1 MATYSAPLPGRTMS
15 DDRARRFPWWI
26 FLITAT
32 AWLIISIV
40 VLRFNSTSVAAIA
53 TLAGIVIILA
63 GVAELVNGFTAPGWR
78 WLHLLLGTL
87 FVILGIVALFHPG
100 STFLW
105 LSAFIGWYL
114 LFKGIF
120 DIVLAFATKD
130 ENDAWWLGLIVGI
143 IEVALGFW
151 AAGNFFRKAYL
162 LIVLVGIIALT
173 HAITDVVLA
182 FRIRRLEQE
191 I

>member
-1 MATYSAPLPGRTMS
+1 MADRTT
-15 DDRARRFPWWI
+15 RQFPWWI

-32 AWLIISIV
+32 AWLLIAIV
-40 VLRFNSTSVAAIA
+40 VLRFNLTSVNTIA
-53 TLAGIVIILA
+53 VLAGIVIMLA
-63 GVAELVNGFTAPGWR
+63 GIAELVNGFTAPGWR
-78 WLHLLLGTL
+78 WLHLLLGAL
-87 FVILGIVALFHPG
+87 FLILGLVALFHPG
-100 STFLW
+100 STFVW

-143 IEVALGFW
+143 IEVSLGFW

-162 LIVLVGIIALT
+162 LVALVGIIALA
-173 HAITDVVLA
+173 HAVTDVVLA
-182 FRIRRLEQE
+182 FRLRRLNQ
-191 I
+191 